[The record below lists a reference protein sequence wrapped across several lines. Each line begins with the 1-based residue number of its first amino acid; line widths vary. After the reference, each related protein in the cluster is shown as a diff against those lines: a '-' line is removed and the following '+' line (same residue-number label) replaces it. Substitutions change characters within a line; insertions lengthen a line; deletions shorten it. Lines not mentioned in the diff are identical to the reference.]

1 MLARTSDPRTGG
13 RVDIAAI
20 YEATWP
26 RLRRIAAGLALGA
39 ADAEDALHDAYVV
52 LLQRGPLA
60 CRGMSAADTERW
72 LVRVLVN
79 RCLLLRRRRGRWRR
93 WLARGAGWWSRPVR
107 ARTTGEPSSD
117 ALEVQ
122 QVTRAALEH
131 LPEDERVCLVLRYF
145 CELDS
150 AEIAALLEIPAG
162 TVRSRLRR
170 GRLALAE
177 PLLAKGLVDHGA

>member
-1 MLARTSDPRTGG
+1 M
-13 RVDIAAI
+13 DIAAI

-26 RLRRIAAGLALGA
+26 RLRRIAAGLALRA
-39 ADAEDALHDAYVV
+39 ADAEDALHDTYVA
-52 LLQRGPLA
+52 LLQRGPTA
-60 CRGMSAADTERW
+60 CRGLSAADAERW

-79 RCLLLRRRRGRWRR
+79 RCLLLHRRRGRWRR
-93 WLARGAGWWSRPVR
+93 WLTRSAGWWRSGWTV
-107 ARTTGEPSSD
+107 TGETGFEASE
-117 ALEVQ
+117 AR
-122 QVTRAALEH
+122 QVMRAALES

-177 PLLAKGLVDHGA
+177 PLLAKGLVGDGS

>member
-1 MLARTSDPRTGG
+1 MHTGTSDPRTGD

-26 RLRRIAAGLALGA
+26 QLRRIAAGLTLAA

-52 LLQRGPLA
+52 LLQRGPTA
-60 CRGMSAADTERW
+60 CSGMSATDTERW

-79 RCLLLRRRRGRWRR
+79 RCLLLHRRRGRWRR
-93 WLARGAGWWSRPVR
+93 WLARSAGWWRSG
-107 ARTTGEPSSD
+107 RTVTGESGCEASE
-117 ALEVQ
+117 AR
-122 QVTRAALEH
+122 QVTRAALED
-131 LPEDERVCLVLRYF
+131 LPEDERVCVVLRYF

-150 AEIAALLEIPAG
+150 AEIAVLLEIPAG